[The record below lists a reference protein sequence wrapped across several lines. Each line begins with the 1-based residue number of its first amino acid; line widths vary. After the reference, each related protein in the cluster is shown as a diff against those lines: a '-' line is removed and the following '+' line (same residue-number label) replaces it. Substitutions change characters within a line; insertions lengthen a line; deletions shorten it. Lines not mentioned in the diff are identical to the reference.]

1 MNVGHAAVAGRVR
14 GSYQD
19 TMQRPI
25 MIAAL
30 AALFIA
36 PAVAQNLP
44 RRIGDYG
51 SWTAA
56 VHHDRGQKF
65 CYAFTGATR
74 MSHPRGDVRLMVTR
88 GRQGGDEV
96 ALVAGYR
103 YPRAPRVSVAVGRTL
118 LPFEAEGSVA
128 FARNGQSAVAAF
140 RRGDEAIARG
150 PRRAGR
156 RGTVTDVFSLQGFT
170 AAHNAIRR
178 ECPPPAR
185 RRR

>member
-1 MNVGHAAVAGRVR
+1 
-14 GSYQD
+14 
-19 TMQRPI
+19 MQRPI

-36 PAVAQNLP
+36 PALAQNLP

-56 VHHDRGQKF
+56 VHQDRGQKL
-65 CYAFTGATR
+65 CYAFTSATR
-74 MSHPRGDVRLMVTR
+74 MSHPRSDVRLMITR
-88 GRQGGDEV
+88 GRQGNDEV
-96 ALVAGYR
+96 ALAAGYR
-103 YPRAPRVSVAVGRTL
+103 FPPRARVSVSVGRTA
-118 LPFEAEGSVA
+118 LPFDPEGNVA
-128 FARNGQSAVAAF
+128 FARNGQAAVSAF
-140 RRGDEAIARG
+140 RRGNEAIARG

-156 RGTVTDVFSLQGFT
+156 TGTVTDVFSLRGFT

-185 RRR
+185 RR